1 MESTQTQSDEQII
14 RSRARDMAQAVAA
27 RDADRTAAFYT
38 EDGVFLW
45 PGTPL
50 TEGRSA
56 IRGAWDAFMQM
67 PGFDLDFWP
76 VRVTVAQAGDM
87 ALEVGAFRL
96 MGQEGKYIVT
106 WKKTAGEWLIAAD
119 APSVNA
125 VG

>member
-1 MESTQTQSDEQII
+1 MGATTTQRDEQII
-14 RSRARDMAQAVAA
+14 RSRAREMAEAVAA
-27 RDADRTAAFYT
+27 KDPDRTVGFYA

-50 TEGRSA
+50 AEGRAA
-56 IRGAWDAFMQM
+56 IRSAWDGFMKL

-76 VRVTVAQAGDM
+76 VRVTVSDAGDM

-96 MGQEGKYIVT
+96 MGQEGKYIVA
-106 WKKTAGEWLIAAD
+106 WKKSGDQWLIAAD

-125 VG
+125 

>member
-1 MESTQTQSDEQII
+1 MGATTTQKDEQTI
-14 RSRARDMAQAVAA
+14 RDRARAMAEAVAA
-27 RDADRTAAFYT
+27 KDPERTADFYT

-50 TEGRSA
+50 AEGRTA
-56 IRGAWDAFMQM
+56 IRAAWDGFMKI

-76 VRVTVAQAGDM
+76 VRVAVAEGGDM

-106 WKKTAGEWLIAAD
+106 WTKSGDEWMIAAD
-119 APSVNA
+119 APSVNS
-125 VG
+125 